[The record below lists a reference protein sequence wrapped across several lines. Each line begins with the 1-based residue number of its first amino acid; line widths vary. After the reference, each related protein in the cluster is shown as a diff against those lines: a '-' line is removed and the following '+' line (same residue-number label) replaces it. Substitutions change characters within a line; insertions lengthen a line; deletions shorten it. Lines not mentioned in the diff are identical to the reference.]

1 MQWQNAYIWMASGT
15 ITVAIF
21 LGLWQ
26 WFEKLAGTAPTWNR
40 RNARTSATRTRGAGS
55 ASA

>member
-26 WFEKLAGTAPTWNR
+26 WFEKRAQRRHGTGGTR
-40 RNARTSATRTRGAGS
+40 SSSATRTRGAGS